1 MFEFLENPLYNEKKV
16 KELISVEK
24 KLLNSPQNSD
34 ENADSSVAEMFLN
47 NALLEFK
54 RAKVLKE
61 IDQTLQE
68 GNKELFL
75 KLTEE
80 LKKIS

>member
-1 MFEFLENPLYNEKKV
+1 M
-16 KELISVEK
+16 EK
-24 KLLNSPQNSD
+24 KLLNSPQQSD
-34 ENADSSVAEMFLN
+34 ENTDAAVAEMFLN

-54 RAKVLKE
+54 REKIRKE
-61 IDQTLQE
+61 IDQTLQD

-75 KLTEE
+75 QLAKE

>member
-1 MFEFLENPLYNEKKV
+1 M
-16 KELISVEK
+16 EK
-24 KLLNSPQNSD
+24 KLLNSPQQSD
-34 ENADSSVAEMFLN
+34 ENTDAVVAEMFLN

-54 RAKVLKE
+54 RQKIRSE
-61 IDQTLQE
+61 IDHTLQN
-68 GNKELFL
+68 GDKELFL

>member
-1 MFEFLENPLYNEKKV
+1 MD
-16 KELISVEK
+16 K
-24 KLLNSPQNSD
+24 KLLNSPQHSD
-34 ENADSSVAEMFLN
+34 EGTDSFVAEMFLKN
-47 NALLEFK
+47 VLLEFK
-54 RAKVLKE
+54 REKIRKE

-80 LKKIS
+80 LKKIC

>member
-1 MFEFLENPLYNEKKV
+1 MFEFLENSLYNEKKV

-24 KLLNSPQNSD
+24 KLLNSPQHSD

-47 NALLEFK
+47 YALLEFK

-61 IDQTLQE
+61 IDQTLQD